1 MLSGCRIIMFHHFVF
16 LIELQFK
23 NYLLRLTTIW
33 STLSKDFQILSKKR
47 YDLLSTKSRKQK

>member
-1 MLSGCRIIMFHHFVF
+1 MFHHFVF